1 MSDVPLFPTE
11 TESPEVSPGE
21 PAVAAGVV
29 RGSSS
34 AQEQVLYRKW
44 RPQTFAEV
52 AGQDAITRT
61 LRNSIASGHLAH
73 AYLFCGPRGTGKT
86 TLGRLLA
93 KAANCDAPVE
103 GEPCNACESCSA
115 FKQGRAI
122 DFIEQ
127 DAASHNSVDDV
138 RQLRENVVLTPMAG
152 RRKVYLLDEVHM
164 LSTAAQN
171 ALLKTLEEPPPHIIF
186 VLATTEA
193 HKVTG
198 TIISRCQRFDLKRIA
213 LPGVI
218 QRLATISESEGFT
231 FDRQSLE
238 EVARASTGSLRDAI
252 NAMEQVVT
260 YYGPSPSFEQVTEAL
275 GLTVDARS
283 GQFARLLL
291 AGNLG
296 ASLGLIAAVRDDGV
310 DIKRFANQVVQY
322 LRGLLLI
329 QAGVEQ
335 SLNLSKDLVEE
346 VRKEA
351 SSTPR
356 EGVLRALRV
365 FGTIDWG
372 KDGDGP
378 GGSLPLELALIEFCE
393 IQAPPIRRI
402 EERPTTPV
410 RKEPQFSVPAAEM
423 DAVEATVDTT
433 TFQTSTPDSGAN
445 VSEPSAPATSDTEE
459 PPEPST
465 DLLDQVRVALRQ
477 SDKHLSALLNG
488 SCDVKSVEED
498 KVVLGF
504 YHTFHLERIETGG
517 FRGALEKGFGS
528 VLGRPVSV
536 AYEHTPRGPEDDK
549 PARAGGHLVQAAREK
564 YGARAVPQ
572 DD

>member
-1 MSDVPLFPTE
+1 
-11 TESPEVSPGE
+11 
-21 PAVAAGVV
+21 
-29 RGSSS
+29 
-34 AQEQVLYRKW
+34 
-44 RPQTFAEV
+44 
-52 AGQDAITRT
+52 
-61 LRNSIASGHLAH
+61 
-73 AYLFCGPRGTGKT
+73 
-86 TLGRLLA
+86 
-93 KAANCDAPVE
+93 
-103 GEPCNACESCSA
+103 
-115 FKQGRAI
+115 
-122 DFIEQ
+122 
-127 DAASHNSVDDV
+127 
-138 RQLRENVVLTPMAG
+138 
-152 RRKVYLLDEVHM
+152 
-164 LSTAAQN
+164 
-171 ALLKTLEEPPPHIIF
+171 
-186 VLATTEA
+186 
-193 HKVTG
+193 
-198 TIISRCQRFDLKRIA
+198 
-213 LPGVI
+213 
-218 QRLATISESEGFT
+218 
-231 FDRQSLE
+231 
-238 EVARASTGSLRDAI
+238 
-252 NAMEQVVT
+252 MEQVVT
-260 YYGPSPSFEQVTEAL
+260 YYGPAPSFEQVTEAL

-283 GQFARLLL
+283 GQFVRLVL
-291 AGNLG
+291 AGDLG

-310 DIKRFANQVVQY
+310 DIRQFSNHVVQY
-322 LRGLLLI
+322 LRGLLLV

-372 KDGDGP
+372 RDGEGP

-393 IQAPPIRRI
+393 IQTPPIRRI
-402 EERPTTPV
+402 EERPSVPV
-410 RKEPQFSVPAAEM
+410 RKDPQFSVPAAEM

-433 TFQTSTPDSGAN
+433 TFQTSTPDTDPN
-445 VSEPSAPATSDTEE
+445 VSGRAAPPVAANPEE

-477 SDKHLSALLNG
+477 SDKQLSALLNG
-488 SCDVKSVEED
+488 SCGIKSVEED

-504 YHTFHLERIETGG
+504 YHTFHLERIESGG